1 MRKRLIPI
9 MMAVVAVIIGFVGF
23 FSLTACA
30 ATGDPAG
37 GITPSAVTATR
48 AGPTEGTDVNSTQS
62 VSQSS
67 ETTANAE
74 QTVSDQQDATYSANS
89 TAGSIQQQTT
99 EPAAEQSQA
108 QVAEQAQTPA
118 VQPTSQSS
126 STETRNVTT
135 TQVQP
140 AKASLNVK
148 PKAQAKPVVY
158 AKNSVKA
165 AAVTVKRH
173 TAKAPVYSKAA
184 SANVVMRNTAANT
197 ATNVSKD
204 KDATKFMEKVTV
216 SKDKD
221 GNNPLP
227 EHSEI
232 DGKTPFYVRY
242 DWSVP
247 SAKSGD
253 KYVLELPDQ
262 IKAKDYLPND
272 PIEMRDE
279 NNDLIGKVTI
289 DNNVATIEFQP
300 GVDNK
305 QNLKGYFAFGAEFNK
320 EAVNTSGETE
330 IVFPKSGTDA
340 TFDYNIKYTDAEW
353 GTSSGQSILYKGRNQ
368 VQETNPATGKK
379 EYTDKIKWSISVN
392 NARKLNQVNPV
403 ITDKFAEGHY
413 LIPDSVMVNYYN
425 EAGDIVKKVKAPEL
439 KVDVI
444 SNNTTTGGGEFKVS
458 LDSLMA
464 ADAIANNNQAI
475 PAKAVVSFETKI
487 IDFKDYV
494 VGDTMPKLSNND
506 LKMETKDSVIS
517 GNKQSLTAKTSQ
529 FSREGGATGDEELI
543 EEPEDP
549 KDPNE
554 KPKEP
559 TEEPKKPE
567 DPKPNEPGTPDIVVP
582 PIEDPKVPS
591 DKPKEPTEEPKVPSE
606 KPKEPTTE
614 ESPVEEP
621 KVPSDKPKEPTTEE
635 SPVEEPKVP
644 SDKQKTPTEE
654 TVEPVEKTK
663 QPTKEADEINAATEE
678 PTKVVKTTTTSSALP
693 VDNGQETVNALAATG
708 TNSENSPMKPAVML
722 GIDYQQA
729 SDNYPESGKLPQTGD
744 SNDALISVVGG
755 ILMVITASGMFVILR
770 KRA

>member
-158 AKNSVKA
+158 AKNSIKA

-173 TAKAPVYSKAA
+173 TAKTPVYSKAA
-184 SANVVMRNTAANT
+184 SANVVMRNT

-221 GNNPLP
+221 GKDPLP

-549 KDPNE
+549 NE

-582 PIEDPKVPS
+582 PIENPKVPS

-644 SDKQKTPTEE
+644 SDKPKTPTEE

-663 QPTKEADEINAATEE
+663 QPTKEADEINAATKE

-693 VDNGQETVNALAATG
+693 VDNGQEAVNALAATG

-722 GIDYQQA
+722 GIDYEQA
-729 SDNYPESGKLPQTGD
+729 SANYPESGKLPQTGD